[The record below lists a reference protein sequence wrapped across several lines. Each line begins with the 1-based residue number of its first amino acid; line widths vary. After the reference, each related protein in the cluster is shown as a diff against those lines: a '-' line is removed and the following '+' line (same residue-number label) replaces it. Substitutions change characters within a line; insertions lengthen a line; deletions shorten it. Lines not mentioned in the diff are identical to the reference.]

1 MGGRDVSKFGSRSVL
16 AAEVASAAPAGSTTP
31 TRSTPEPGRTNR
43 AAAKAEPGTVLGR
56 GQKTAHP
63 LLEPGQRKDAADVYA
78 QGVFGTSV
86 VPNRIPPLLRA
97 PWLES
102 DSD

>member
-1 MGGRDVSKFGSRSVL
+1 MGGRDVSKFGSRSAL
-16 AAEVASAAPAGSTTP
+16 AAEVAATAQAGGTTEAGP
-31 TRSTPEPGRTNR
+31 TNR
-43 AAAKAEPGTVLGR
+43 AAAKAEPGTVLGMR
-56 GQKTAHP
+56 QKTAHP

-86 VPNRIPPLLRA
+86 VPNRMPPLLRA

>member
-1 MGGRDVSKFGSRSVL
+1 MMGGRDVSKFGSRSAL
-16 AAEVASAAPAGSTTP
+16 AAEVAVTAQAGGATEAGP
-31 TRSTPEPGRTNR
+31 TNR
-43 AAAKAEPGTVLGR
+43 AAAKVEPGAVLGMR
-56 GQKTAHP
+56 QKTAHP

-86 VPNRIPPLLRA
+86 VPNRVPPLLRA